1 MSVRSQLLLA
11 IAYPLL
17 VAIVSLA
24 VPLSLNVHDRVSAEV
39 RDQASVQVA
48 LIAASAADHGE
59 PGERV
64 DLQALADAGSRQAGG
79 RVLIVDRNGDLLADS
94 ARSAPVGTSFAN
106 RVEIRRAL
114 GGRRVQI
121 ERHSETLNENLL
133 ATAMPIVHRGAPD
146 GAVRVTQSMRAV
158 TAATNRSTLGI
169 VALAAIVVGLGLLVA
184 IWLSVRLARPARRLE
199 RAADAV
205 AAGALDTEVVPSG
218 PRELRHLAGAFNTMT
233 ARVDELLASQQRF
246 VADASHQLRTPLA
259 GTRLQ
264 LERVQR
270 AGDLDDARASATV
283 ALGEV
288 DRLARTVDELLVLG
302 DEEPPERELLDL
314 DELVGD
320 TAARWEA
327 RAAAAGQVVAVGRLD
342 GAVVEVA
349 VADAQRALDVLV
361 ENAIAYAGPGAVLL
375 LEASGRS
382 VVVTD
387 EGPGLTDED
396 AAIAFERF
404 ARGSAGSR
412 APGSGL
418 GLAIARKLA
427 RRNGG
432 DVELRPRTDRAGTVA
447 RLHLAGDDA

>member
-1 MSVRSQLLLA
+1 MSCST
-11 IAYPLL
+11 
-17 VAIVSLA
+17 ST
-24 VPLSLNVHDRVSAEV
+24 SSW
-39 RDQASVQVA
+39 
-48 LIAASAADHGE
+48 
-59 PGERV
+59 
-64 DLQALADAGSRQAGG
+64 
-79 RVLIVDRNGDLLADS
+79 
-94 ARSAPVGTSFAN
+94 GT
-106 RVEIRRAL
+106 
-114 GGRRVQI
+114 
-121 ERHSETLNENLL
+121 
-133 ATAMPIVHRGAPD
+133 
-146 GAVRVTQSMRAV
+146 
-158 TAATNRSTLGI
+158 
-169 VALAAIVVGLGLLVA
+169 
-184 IWLSVRLARPARRLE
+184 
-199 RAADAV
+199 
-205 AAGALDTEVVPSG
+205 
-218 PRELRHLAGAFNTMT
+218 
-233 ARVDELLASQQRF
+233 
-246 VADASHQLRTPLA
+246 
-259 GTRLQ
+259 
-264 LERVQR
+264 
-270 AGDLDDARASATV
+270 
-283 ALGEV
+283 
-288 DRLARTVDELLVLG
+288 
-302 DEEPPERELLDL
+302 PP
-314 DELVGD
+314 
-320 TAARWEA
+320 ARWEA